1 MDAYIRAVIFLSR
14 VAGVFAAVLIG
25 LAVFVI
31 CEMVIERYFLN
42 VPTIWQIDVVTYR
55 IVAATFVGSAYVLM
69 TRGHVNVEILPLYLG
84 PRARYLA
91 RAVHHRAGARPSA
104 WCCSFSARSIGIR
117 PGTEGWHSNTVW
129 RARLW
134 IPYLSMPIG
143 LGLLVLQYIAEL
155 LCLVTGR
162 ALPFGLKPKE
172 DARGVRARPG
182 QASLGRRAVSPTTS
196 RVHSSSSSTLLML
209 LSGIPVAFGL
219 GAISIIFLLIF
230 HGIDSMHV
238 VAETFWS
245 GLDEFTLVAIP
256 MFVMMGAAIGSS
268 PAGKDLYEALDRWL
282 YRLPGGLVISNL
294 GACAI
299 FAALTGS
306 SPACCAA
313 IGKMGIPEMR
323 RRGYPDDVA
332 TGSICAGGTL
342 GILIPP
348 SITFILYGIAT
359 ETSIGRLF
367 LAGVMPGLM
376 LTGLF
381 MVWTI
386 FIIWKR
392 GFRSHAIDFRYSWK
406 EKFQSIPKIAP
417 FLLIIFGVMYSLY
430 GGVATPSEAAGVGA
444 ALCLILAVLI
454 YRLWKVE
461 QIWHILRDTMRE
473 SVMIL
478 TIIAAAVLFGYMLTS
493 LYLTQTLAQAI
504 ADAHFNRWVLMGM
517 INLFLLV
524 CGFFIPPA
532 AIILMTS
539 PILLPIITAAGL
551 RSGLVRRHP
560 DHQHGNR
567 PDPSAGRPQHLH
579 RQCHRARRAGH
590 HGHVGNAALR
600 HLYDVGDRD
609 LVLSFPK
616 SPHGCRTI

>member
-1 MDAYIRAVIFLSR
+1 V
-14 VAGVFAAVLIG
+14 
-25 LAVFVI
+25 
-31 CEMVIERYFLN
+31 
-42 VPTIWQIDVVTYR
+42 
-55 IVAATFVGSAYVLM
+55 
-69 TRGHVNVEILPLYLG
+69 
-84 PRARYLA
+84 
-91 RAVHHRAGARPSA
+91 
-104 WCCSFSARSIGIR
+104 
-117 PGTEGWHSNTVW
+117 
-129 RARLW
+129 
-134 IPYLSMPIG
+134 
-143 LGLLVLQYIAEL
+143 
-155 LCLVTGR
+155 
-162 ALPFGLKPKE
+162 
-172 DARGVRARPG
+172 
-182 QASLGRRAVSPTTS
+182 
-196 RVHSSSSSTLLML
+196 L

-219 GAISIIFLLIF
+219 GAISIVFMLIF
-230 HGIDSMHV
+230 QGLDGMRV
-238 VAETFWS
+238 VAETFWG

-294 GACAI
+294 GACAL

-367 LAGVMPGLM
+367 LAGVMPGIL

-381 MVWTI
+381 MLWTL

-392 GFRSHAIDFRYSWK
+392 GFRSHAVDFRYSWP
-406 EKFQSIPKIAP
+406 EKFQSIPKVAP
-417 FLLIIFGVMYSLY
+417 FLAIIAGVMYVLY

-444 ALCLILAVLI
+444 ALCVVMAVII
-454 YRLWKVE
+454 YRMWKAGD
-461 QIWHILRDTMRE
+461 WWTILRETTRE

-478 TIIAAAVLFGYMLTS
+478 TIIAAATLFGYMLTS

-532 AIILMTS
+532 AIILMTA
-539 PILLPIITAAGL
+539 PILYPIITAAGFDPVWFGVIL
-551 RSGLVRRHP
+551 TINMEIGLIHP
-560 DHQHGNR
+560 PVGLNIYIVSSIA
-567 PDPSAGRPQHLH
+567 PDVPVTRIMWGTIP
-579 RQCHRARRAGH
+579 
-590 HGHVGNAALR
+590 
-600 HLYDVGDRD
+600 Y
-609 LVLSFPK
+609 VLCMFLAIIILCAFPEIATWLPDTLMGAVK
-616 SPHGCRTI
+616 R